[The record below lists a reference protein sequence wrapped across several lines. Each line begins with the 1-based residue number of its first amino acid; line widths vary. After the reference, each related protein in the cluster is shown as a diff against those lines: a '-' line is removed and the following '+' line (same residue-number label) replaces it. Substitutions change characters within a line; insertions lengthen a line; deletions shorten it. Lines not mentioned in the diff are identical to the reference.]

1 MFSNVLEV
9 DCGHGLVIVGIDH
22 VAHQSPLLSIRL
34 VFEDLVTEL
43 VVTSTWRQNK
53 SVFTCLL
60 HFTSGME
67 ASGYL
72 LNVNFCF
79 RTKV

>member
-9 DCGHGLVIVGIDH
+9 DCGHGLVIVCIDH

-53 SVFTCLL
+53 SIILAFYISLQEGRLL
-60 HFTSGME
+60 DI
-67 ASGYL
+67 Y
-72 LNVNFCF
+72 
-79 RTKV
+79 